1 MFDVLHFVEDLDL
14 PDGMT
19 ARRDCPV
26 CRGFKTFT
34 ASNREGFLVWNCYKA
49 GCRLHGGV
57 KTHMT
62 AEDVRAKLAG
72 KQSKEGKLFE
82 RPDYIVPIGANRAAQ
97 AWLQQWCL
105 DVELMWDVR
114 EDRIVFPIYNDGAVV
129 DATGR
134 AVGNRMPKW
143 KRYGN
148 SSVPYVVGDTRQA
161 VVVEDCIS
169 AAVVAQEVVGAT
181 GIGIMGTSLSL
192 EQKNFLRDRNFSR
205 IVVALDADA
214 LPKTIAMAKELQNAA
229 SSIKVLKLNND
240 LKYRDTEDLN
250 RLENM
255 IWN

>member
-1 MFDVLHFVEDLDL
+1 
-14 PDGMT
+14 
-19 ARRDCPV
+19 
-26 CRGFKTFT
+26 
-34 ASNREGFLVWNCYKA
+34 
-49 GCRLHGGV
+49 
-57 KTHMT
+57 
-62 AEDVRAKLAG
+62 
-72 KQSKEGKLFE
+72 
-82 RPDYIVPIGANRAAQ
+82 
-97 AWLQQWCL
+97 
-105 DVELMWDVR
+105 
-114 EDRIVFPIYNDGAVV
+114 
-129 DATGR
+129 
-134 AVGNRMPKW
+134 
-143 KRYGN
+143 
-148 SSVPYVVGDTRQA
+148 VVGDTRQA